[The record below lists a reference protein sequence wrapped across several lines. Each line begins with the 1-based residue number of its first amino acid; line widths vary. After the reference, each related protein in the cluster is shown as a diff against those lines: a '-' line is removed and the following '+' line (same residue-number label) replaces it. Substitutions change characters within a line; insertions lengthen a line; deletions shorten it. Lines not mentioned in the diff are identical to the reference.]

1 MRDEGDVTVKKTSI
15 AVLAGIALMLG
26 ACVPAV
32 QDKENMMTAA
42 GFNVRLADTPDKIAA
57 LKKLPPHQFF
67 SQNKNNQV
75 VYFYAD
81 PTICRCLYFG
91 NQGNYQAYRQM
102 AFQQNLANQQQMTAE
117 INQQTAFDFGPW
129 GDPMW
134 Y

>member
-1 MRDEGDVTVKKTSI
+1 
-15 AVLAGIALMLG
+15 MLG
-26 ACVPAV
+26 ACVGAV

-57 LKKLPPHQFF
+57 LKKLPPHKFF
-67 SQNKNNQV
+67 AQSKNNQV

-81 PTICRCLYFG
+81 PTICRCLYYG
-91 NQGNYQAYRQM
+91 NQQAYQTYRQM
-102 AFQQNLANQQQMTAE
+102 AFQQNLADQQQMTAE

-129 GDPMW
+129 GDPFW